1 MIIAIANQKGGV
13 GKTTTTAALGVNLTR
28 MGYRVLAV
36 DADPQ
41 ANLTTALGV
50 PQEDAVDRPN
60 LFTIVEELDAP
71 ETAPVETPT
80 GVWLIPSINGLA
92 HADLHN
98 KMDRERI
105 LTRLLGP
112 IADRHDVILIDS
124 PPTLG
129 LLTINALAAAD
140 TVIVPTQTEAFA
152 VDGLA
157 QLMDTMDALRRY
169 EVNPR
174 CEIGGVVLTM
184 YDGRRNLD
192 KRVSSV
198 IRETLGDVVFSTTI
212 PRDVRLAE
220 YGETGDTA
228 LIEGESQGAAA
239 YRELA
244 KEVAD
249 RWLRT

>member
-1 MIIAIANQKGGV
+1 MIITIANQKGGV
-13 GKTTTTAALGVNLTR
+13 GKTTTTAALAINLSR
-28 MGYRVLAV
+28 MGYRVLVV
-36 DADPQ
+36 DADAQ

-50 PQEDAVDRPN
+50 TQEQASDRPN
-60 LFTIVEELDAP
+60 LFTLVEQIDDPKDAP
-71 ETAPVETPT
+71 METAAR
-80 GVWLIPSINGLA
+80 VWLIPSINGLA

-105 LTRLLGP
+105 LTRILKPL
-112 IADRHDVILIDS
+112 ADKYDVILIDS
-124 PPTLG
+124 PPSLG

-140 TVIVPTQTEAFA
+140 TVIVPAQTEAFA

-157 QLMDTMDALRRY
+157 QLMDTMAALRRY
-169 EVNPR
+169 EVNPN
-174 CEIGGVVLTM
+174 CDIGGVVLTM

-198 IRETLGDVVFSTTI
+198 ILEALGDVVFSATI

-220 YGETGDTA
+220 YGETGDIS
-228 LIEGESQGAAA
+228 LIEGESNGAVA
-239 YRELA
+239 YRALA
-244 KEVAD
+244 KEVSE